1 MFETVASLLLWILS
15 RKLPSLFLFS
25 LDTVR
30 ERLNIEGN
38 LIADFALAAFAYPQV
53 ILQILE
59 EYKENPDH
67 NKEEVDV

>member
-1 MFETVASLLLWILS
+1 L
-15 RKLPSLFLFS
+15 S

-38 LIADFALAAFAYPQV
+38 LIADFFLAAFVYPQV

-67 NKEEVDV
+67 KKEEVDV

>member
-1 MFETVASLLLWILS
+1 VDSLT
-15 RKLPSLFLFS
+15 LPSLFLLS
-25 LDTVR
+25 SDTVR

-38 LIADFALAAFAYPQV
+38 LVADFALAAFAYPQV